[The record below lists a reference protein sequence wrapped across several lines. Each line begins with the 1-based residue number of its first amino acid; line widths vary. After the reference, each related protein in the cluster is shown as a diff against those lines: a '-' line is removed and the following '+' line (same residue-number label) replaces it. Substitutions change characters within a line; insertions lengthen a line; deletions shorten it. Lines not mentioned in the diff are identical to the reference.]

1 MQNRAW
7 ELDMQIYSMLLA
19 KQKRDGELN
28 VL

>member
-1 MQNRAW
+1 MQNSAW
-7 ELDMQIYSMLLA
+7 ELDMQIHSMLLA